1 MIDQFYEELIKARA
15 GAKTEEDIKV
25 RFESCFKKYL
35 PKYGIDYDAY
45 YEATVKSG
53 RIDAIFRHIIL
64 EYKEPHKLR
73 SKKEYEKTSSQ
84 ALGYIDS
91 ETATGDRHRYVAV
104 LLDGYHIGFVRYQLN
119 GTIDDSG
126 RCEFNKES
134 LETLIDYFHSL
145 SFKALTGVNIL
156 SDFGPGK
163 ESTINTVNALWK
175 AFCGRKN
182 SRTQMF
188 FQEWKRLFGQVSGF
202 GVSAGPEQEVKN
214 EAARFGI
221 NVDGRYAEFIFVLHT
236 YYSLLIKSLAYYI
249 LRQMKRHEPLLF
261 AEIEASDTKDFVV
274 KLEDGTH
281 YRSMGIVNFLEG
293 DFFSWYTREWND
305 DLENAVKKIQK
316 TLLTYDPAT
325 PSLMPEAVKDLL
337 KQLYEQL
344 LPKTI
349 RHNLG
354 EFYTPDWLAEY
365 TIKESGFKP
374 SDKVL
379 DPTCGSG
386 TFLVLLI
393 NQIIKN
399 LKKKPAEIVKHI
411 LSHVYGFDLN
421 PLAVIASRTN
431 YLLAISP
438 LFKYLD
444 SDIEIPVYLTDAIF
458 SPQKQTENYTYFIS
472 TDKGRIDIEIP
483 AYVLQK
489 GFLAEYLIKI
499 EELVKDTA
507 ESCITQEQAHKKLN
521 NWLKN
526 NDLAATYEYAVSLY
540 DSILMLEY
548 NNWNRIWCRI
558 IKNHYTSVTLEDFD
572 VIVGNP
578 PWLRWSAL
586 PESYRDSIKPFCQKY
601 GLFSGDKFVGGIESD
616 ISTMV
621 LYTTAQ
627 KWLKTG
633 GNLAFLITRTV
644 FKTESSEGFR
654 RFVIPNDHDMY
665 FQTQKVEDFTKLKPF
680 EGAVNKPALLVIK
693 KGKTTQYPLPW
704 IVWNKVKT
712 IKDTMSLDEVISN
725 TTREHLQ
732 AWPLYPDGGPW
743 LTVHPELM
751 PQCISLIG
759 ENHHFPARKGICS
772 DNNAIYYGGIEKQK
786 GDQYL
791 LFRNNPELGRDK
803 TIKAKSTLVEKA
815 IVYPLARGREISAF
829 NWCFGGHYA
838 LLPQESMDGYSE
850 VFMQEQY
857 PKALRYFHQYKDKLI
872 NRASYRRYHSKRKGV
887 AYYSCW
893 NVGGYT
899 FAPYKVA
906 WAEVSSRF
914 ETCVL
919 SDIKVEYWENPKTVI
934 PDHKIYFVPLENEDE
949 AHYLCG
955 FLNAPQVEEFVLG
968 YAENTQIGTHVT
980 EYLNIP
986 QFNKKEKSH
995 LLLAD
1000 LSKQAHSGIISASN
1014 ARMQIKDII
1023 RKYIT

>member
-1 MIDQFYEELIKARA
+1 LA
-15 GAKTEEDIKV
+15 
-25 RFESCFKKYL
+25 
-35 PKYGIDYDAY
+35 
-45 YEATVKSG
+45 
-53 RIDAIFRHIIL
+53 
-64 EYKEPHKLR
+64 
-73 SKKEYEKTSSQ
+73 Q
-84 ALGYIDS
+84 A
-91 ETATGDRHRYVAV
+91 
-104 LLDGYHIGFVRYQLN
+104 
-119 GTIDDSG
+119 
-126 RCEFNKES
+126 
-134 LETLIDYFHSL
+134 
-145 SFKALTGVNIL
+145 
-156 SDFGPGK
+156 K

-507 ESCITQEQAHKKLN
+507 ESCITQEQAHKKL
-521 NWLKN
+521 
-526 NDLAATYEYAVSLY
+526 
-540 DSILMLEY
+540 
-548 NNWNRIWCRI
+548 
-558 IKNHYTSVTLEDFD
+558 
-572 VIVGNP
+572 
-578 PWLRWSAL
+578 
-586 PESYRDSIKPFCQKY
+586 
-601 GLFSGDKFVGGIESD
+601 
-616 ISTMV
+616 
-621 LYTTAQ
+621 TT
-627 KWLKTG
+627 G
-633 GNLAFLITRTV
+633 
-644 FKTESSEGFR
+644 
-654 RFVIPNDHDMY
+654 
-665 FQTQKVEDFTKLKPF
+665 
-680 EGAVNKPALLVIK
+680 
-693 KGKTTQYPLPW
+693 
-704 IVWNKVKT
+704 
-712 IKDTMSLDEVISN
+712 
-725 TTREHLQ
+725 
-732 AWPLYPDGGPW
+732 
-743 LTVHPELM
+743 
-751 PQCISLIG
+751 
-759 ENHHFPARKGICS
+759 
-772 DNNAIYYGGIEKQK
+772 
-786 GDQYL
+786 
-791 LFRNNPELGRDK
+791 
-803 TIKAKSTLVEKA
+803 
-815 IVYPLARGREISAF
+815 
-829 NWCFGGHYA
+829 
-838 LLPQESMDGYSE
+838 
-850 VFMQEQY
+850 
-857 PKALRYFHQYKDKLI
+857 
-872 NRASYRRYHSKRKGV
+872 
-887 AYYSCW
+887 
-893 NVGGYT
+893 
-899 FAPYKVA
+899 
-906 WAEVSSRF
+906 
-914 ETCVL
+914 
-919 SDIKVEYWENPKTVI
+919 
-934 PDHKIYFVPLENEDE
+934 
-949 AHYLCG
+949 
-955 FLNAPQVEEFVLG
+955 
-968 YAENTQIGTHVT
+968 
-980 EYLNIP
+980 
-986 QFNKKEKSH
+986 
-995 LLLAD
+995 
-1000 LSKQAHSGIISASN
+1000 
-1014 ARMQIKDII
+1014 
-1023 RKYIT
+1023 